1 MLRLLPFIKES
12 HSKCSIACCVIRSP
26 TITAH
31 HWVLLQTFIVIV
43 WMCGLIGAAFGRFKH
58 IMWTSHRQKLG
69 EMRGKASN
77 VDWAA
82 REGAK
87 EFRRLGKH
95 AAPSLLCW
103 DARQRRLCDSCS
115 VSGR

>member
-1 MLRLLPFIKES
+1 MLLCMLRHQVSNYKGTSLGSVADL
-12 HSKCSIACCVIRSP
+12 HCYC
-26 TITAH
+26 
-31 HWVLLQTFIVIV
+31 
-43 WMCGLIGAAFGRFKH
+43 WMYGLIGAAFGRFRH

-87 EFRRLGKH
+87 EFRRLGKD
-95 AAPSLLCW
+95 AAPSLLC
-103 DARQRRLCDSCS
+103 
-115 VSGR
+115 